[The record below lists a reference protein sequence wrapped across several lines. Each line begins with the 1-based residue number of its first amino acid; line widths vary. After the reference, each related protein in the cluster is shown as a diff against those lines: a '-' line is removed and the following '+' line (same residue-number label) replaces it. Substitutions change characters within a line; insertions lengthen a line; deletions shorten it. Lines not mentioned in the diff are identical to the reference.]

1 MLFRSEL
8 GVAGAHVRVRWQVGE
23 EERAGI
29 DREAIKR
36 AVRDAAD
43 VQLEGRVVPVVRSRA
58 AGISRAVSLQE
69 KVRVWAKATGCTD
82 GPLIER
88 LNALVD
94 REPADIAAAILS
106 VAEASADADGPPPR
120 STAQTKAL
128 PIQAAGKPDQAAEL
142 ELF

>member
-1 MLFRSEL
+1 
-8 GVAGAHVRVRWQVGE
+8 VGE

-36 AVRDAAD
+36 ALGDAAD

-58 AGISRAVSLQE
+58 AGISRAASLQE

-88 LNALVD
+88 LNSLVD
-94 REPADIAAAILS
+94 RDPADIAAAILS
-106 VAEASADADGPPPR
+106 VDEAGADVDASLSR
-120 STAQTKAL
+120 STPQAKPL
-128 PIQAAGKPDQAAEL
+128 PIQAEGEPDQPAEL

>member
-1 MLFRSEL
+1 
-8 GVAGAHVRVRWQVGE
+8 VAGAYVRVRWQVGE
-23 EERAGI
+23 EERAGV

-36 AVRDAAD
+36 ALCDAAD

-58 AGISRAVSLQE
+58 AGISRAASLQE

-82 GPLIER
+82 GPLIDR

-94 REPADIAAAILS
+94 REPSQIATAILS
-106 VAEASADADGPPPR
+106 VDEAGADADA
-120 STAQTKAL
+120 SQLQSAME
-128 PIQAAGKPDQAAEL
+128 GKPLVAEAEAQQDQSAEV